1 MKGMKNSDIKA
12 LSVDELKDKIGSEQ
26 EALRKMQFAHQV
38 TAIEN
43 PMKLRESRK
52 LVARLNTELR
62 AKELKK

>member
-1 MKGMKNSDIKA
+1 MKNSDIKA
-12 LSVDELKDKIGSEQ
+12 LSAAELKEKIGAER
-26 EALRKMQFAHQV
+26 EALKKMQFAHQV

-62 AKELKK
+62 AKELQK

>member
-12 LSVDELKDKIGSEQ
+12 LNVSELKDKINAENES
-26 EALRKMQFAHQV
+26 LRKMQFAHQV

-52 LVARLNTELR
+52 LVARLKTELT
-62 AKELKK
+62 AKELQK